1 MACIREA
8 EDFFL
13 IEDEGTITGEGGI
26 SQAPPESEEP
36 HTKFQRTIGNIF
48 HVPDQKT
55 QLHAAFHFSYISKSY
70 GLLFRNAVLLHF
82 LHDAVNCNVH
92 VR

>member
-36 HTKFQRTIGNIF
+36 HTKFQRTIGR
-48 HVPDQKT
+48 PES
-55 QLHAAFHFSYISKSY
+55 QLI
-70 GLLFRNAVLLHF
+70 
-82 LHDAVNCNVH
+82 
-92 VR
+92 

>member
-36 HTKFQRTIGNIF
+36 HTKFQRTIGI
-48 HVPDQKT
+48 PES
-55 QLHAAFHFSYISKSY
+55 QLI
-70 GLLFRNAVLLHF
+70 
-82 LHDAVNCNVH
+82 
-92 VR
+92 